1 MSNTWGFQKPS
12 REELREKKRA
22 AVIQEAARAFRQKG
36 FRATS
41 MEDIATTLGV
51 TKGALYR
58 YVHDKHEV
66 LFECFR
72 IAQHMSD
79 AALLAAQSHQGS
91 GLAKLQV
98 FFRSF
103 IESFVSQAI
112 AGTIMSDL
120 DELKPEHRIEIVRGR
135 DRIDHG
141 LRQLIT
147 EGIAD
152 GSIRA
157 CRPKLAVFGLMGAVN
172 WIPTWYAPE
181 GEFKP
186 DEIAA
191 MMTDLFVNGL
201 SAPA

>member
-1 MSNTWGFQKPS
+1 MSNAWGLSNPT
-12 REELREKKRA
+12 REELREQKRE

-41 MEDIATTLGV
+41 MEDIAAALGV

-58 YVHDKHEV
+58 YVHDKHEI
-66 LFECFR
+66 LFECFKV
-72 IAQHMSD
+72 AQHMSD
-79 AALLAAQSHQGS
+79 AALETAQAHDGL

-103 IESFVSQAI
+103 IESFVAQGI

-120 DELKPEHRIEIVRGR
+120 DELKPEHRLEVIRGR
-135 DRIDHG
+135 DRIEHG
-141 LRQLIT
+141 LRKLISD
-147 EGIAD
+147 GIDD
-152 GSIRA
+152 GSIRP

-172 WIPTWYAPE
+172 WIPTWYSPE

-186 DEIAA
+186 AEIAA

-201 SAPA
+201 SAPE

>member
-1 MSNTWGFQKPS
+1 MSNAWGFQKPS
-12 REELREKKRA
+12 REELREQKRA

-58 YVHDKHEV
+58 YVQDKHEV
-66 LFECFR
+66 LFECFKN
-72 IAQHMSD
+72 AQSMSD
-79 AALLAAQSHQGS
+79 AALGAAQSHQGS

-98 FFRSF
+98 FLRGF
-103 IESFVSQAI
+103 IESFVAQGI

-120 DELKPEHRIEIVRGR
+120 DELKPEHRLDVIRGR

-141 LRQLIT
+141 LRQLIV

-152 GSIRA
+152 GSVRS
-157 CRPKLAVFGLMGAVN
+157 CQPKLAVFGLMGAVN
-172 WIPTWYAPE
+172 WIPTWYSPE

-186 DEIAA
+186 AEIAA

-201 SAPA
+201 TAPV